1 MDRDKQRQRIQRVR
15 RSVVS
20 GSVTGALALAGY
32 LGFVAQA
39 DATTATDT
47 GSSTSSST
55 STYDASTDTSG
66 NGFDSS
72 DLGDTAQLSAGSS
85 SSHATTSGS

>member
-1 MDRDKQRQRIQRVR
+1 MDRDKQRQRIRTVR
-15 RSVVS
+15 RSIVS

-32 LGFVAQA
+32 LGIASQA
-39 DATTATDT
+39 DATTTDT
-47 GSSTSSST
+47 GSGTST

-72 DLGDTAQLSAGSS
+72 DLGDSAQLNAGTG